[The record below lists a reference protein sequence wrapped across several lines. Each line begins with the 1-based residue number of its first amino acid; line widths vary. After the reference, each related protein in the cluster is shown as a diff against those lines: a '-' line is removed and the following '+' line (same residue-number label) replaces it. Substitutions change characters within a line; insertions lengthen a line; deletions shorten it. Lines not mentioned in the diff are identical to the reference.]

1 MSQESTAD
9 EHEEIIME
17 QYSSLLSNDDD
28 LKEFCNLLDEERFR
42 MHQLVEQWKY
52 YGTSTMHK
60 LASQIVDYQEKLN
73 DLEQRQ
79 ILLLKENETLQSLI
93 DQLMSTTINS
103 NNELVVNKPSQQSV
117 STQTS
122 IEKQEPLPN
131 IPINDSLQR
140 QISLQ
145 NMFDAI
151 KTAEIYESIK
161 NMTQDDTSEKV
172 ILKQFCNLI
181 WKYLEERS
189 ISNSSCL
196 L

>member
-1 MSQESTAD
+1 
-9 EHEEIIME
+9 ME